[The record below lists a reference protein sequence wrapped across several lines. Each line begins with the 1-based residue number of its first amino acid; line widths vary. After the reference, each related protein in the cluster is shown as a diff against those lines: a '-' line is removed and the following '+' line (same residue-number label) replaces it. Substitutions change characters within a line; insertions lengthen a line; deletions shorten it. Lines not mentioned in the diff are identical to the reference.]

1 MHMSMSTRGRLL
13 SLAIGGS
20 LLVAACGGGGD
31 GADEPAAGSTATE
44 TSASDAGA
52 TTTTVTMR
60 DNEYAP
66 ADPVVTSGELELVND
81 GASPHTF
88 TVDGESVDV
97 EVEAGSKATA
107 SIDLEPGTYT
117 VFCRFHR
124 SQGMETTLTVE

>member
-1 MHMSMSTRGRLL
+1 MHMSMSTRARLL
-13 SLAIGGS
+13 ALAIGVA
-20 LLVAACGGGGD
+20 LLVTACNGGGD
-31 GADEPAAGSTATE
+31 GGDEPAAESTAAE
-44 TSASDAGA
+44 TSATEEGT

-60 DNEYAP
+60 DNEYVP

-107 SIDLEPGTYT
+107 SIDLDPGTYT

-124 SQGMETTLTVE
+124 SQGMETSLTVS